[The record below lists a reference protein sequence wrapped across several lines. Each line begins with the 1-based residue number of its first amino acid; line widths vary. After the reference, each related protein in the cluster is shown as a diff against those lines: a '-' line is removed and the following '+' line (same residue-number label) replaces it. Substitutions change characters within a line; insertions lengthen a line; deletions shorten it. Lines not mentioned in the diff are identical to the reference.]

1 MADARNNQGSVPRE
15 SRIPLL
21 VLTALGII
29 LFLGEASSAPG
40 EALDKKPVRRVA
52 ARKDLGAIDMRSIA
66 PAPAFWAQ
74 LQMAS
79 AVGKNLL
86 N

>member
-1 MADARNNQGSVPRE
+1 MNP
-15 SRIPLL
+15 RIPLL

-29 LFLGEASSAPG
+29 LFLGRASSAPG
-40 EALDKKPVRRVA
+40 EGLDKKPVRRVA
-52 ARKDLGAIDMRSIA
+52 AGKDLEATEMRSVA
-66 PAPAFWAQ
+66 PAPAFWAR